1 MKKTNIEELEKQ
13 IEQLPPTE
21 QLKLIARICQ
31 KLSGTDISVSEDFG
45 IEKADKKKV
54 AKYLL
59 EYPQ

>member
-1 MKKTNIEELEKQ
+1 LRIWKNN

-45 IEKADKKKV
+45 IEKPDKKRV